1 MNLEDMLCDACLY
14 KVESNDGEVLIK
26 DLCKR
31 CQKKILTDLLE
42 VASEV
47 SRVDTDA
54 FDEVD

>member
-1 MNLEDMLCDACLY
+1 MLCDACLY
-14 KVESNDGEVLIK
+14 KVETNNGEVLIK

-54 FDEVD
+54 FDETD